1 MSDDNFETWHIPV
14 PPPRPPRTPTP
25 TPRKNFMSKKS
36 IITIGTIVAIVL
48 GLFLTWLLFMRTE
61 TVEPGHELVIVD
73 KPYFFGGSGVRDETL
88 KNGRILLFRTSDVI
102 PIRMTPQSAH
112 VKFDDLSSQD
122 NILLD
127 FESTIQFQY
136 TDARILVGK
145 FGATDWFGNN
155 LERQYMSI
163 VREAVK
169 KETMTHMMSDVETA
183 NRVDAEVSGALQ
195 KLVAESKLPLRILGV
210 TLGRAKP
217 NENVLLQM
225 NETAAQQQRNKTLIA
240 ATEAEKQRALEQT
253 AKAAADN
260 AYRNAL
266 GMNSEQFIQLE
277 AIKRYSEACAS
288 SANCIVT
295 PGMGT
300 NVLIQGK

>member
-1 MSDDNFETWHIPV
+1 MNERNQKVYMNKTIIAGGL
-14 PPPRPPRTPTP
+14 
-25 TPRKNFMSKKS
+25 S
-36 IITIGTIVAIVL
+36 ILLLLT
-48 GLFLTWLLFMRTE
+48 LFITWLMFMRTE
-61 TVEPGHELVIVD
+61 TVEPGHELVIID
-73 KPYFFGGSGVRDETL
+73 KPYFFGTSGVREDTL
-88 KNGRILLFRTSDVI
+88 KSGRILLFRTSDVE
-102 PIRMTPQSAH
+102 PIRMTPLSYH

-136 TDARILVGK
+136 TDARTLVSK
-145 FGATDWFGNN
+145 FGAKDWFGNN

-169 KETMTHMMSDVETA
+169 QETMTHMMSDVATA
-183 NRVDAEVSGALQ
+183 TRVDNEITKAVQE
-195 KLVAESKLPLRILGV
+195 LVIQSKLPLRILGV

-225 NETAAQQQRNKTLIA
+225 NETAAQQQRTKSLFA
-240 ATEAEKQRALEQT
+240 ATIAEEQRAKEQA
-253 AKAAADN
+253 AKATADN

-277 AIKRYSEACAS
+277 AIKAYSIACQKS
-288 SANCIVT
+288 EHCIVT